1 MSTREEKSR
10 ELLLGIFFNSEEDM
24 TDSIYVSFDGFT
36 FRKIAEAYKDRAPD
50 DREDY
55 WIEGK
60 NGTCLHDPGLIYK
73 DGVFWTM
80 SGFTLRKKAVPKVPP
95 ASICTYVGVFQGFDP
110 LEFAC
115 KRE

>member
-1 MSTREEKSR
+1 MGMSTREDNPI

-36 FRKIAEAYKDRAPD
+36 FRKIAETYKDRAPD
-50 DREDY
+50 DRDDY

-60 NGTCLHDPGLIYK
+60 EGKCLHDPGLIYK

-80 SGFTLRKKAVPKVPP
+80 SGFTLTENRV
-95 ASICTYVGVFQGFDP
+95 SQNGFVK
-110 LEFAC
+110 FFV
-115 KRE
+115 

>member
-1 MSTREEKSR
+1 MSTREEKPR

-55 WIEGK
+55 WIQGK
-60 NGTCLHDPGLIYK
+60 NGRCLHDPGLIYK

-80 SGFTLRKKAVPKVPP
+80 SGFTPRKEEVPKLTS
-95 ASICTYVGVFQGFDP
+95 ASLHTYVGVFQGFDP

-115 KRE
+115 KWE

>member
-1 MSTREEKSR
+1 MGMSTREENPR

-50 DREDY
+50 DKGDY
-55 WIEGK
+55 EIEGK
-60 NGTCLHDPGLIYK
+60 EGRCLHDPGLIYK

-80 SGFTLRKKAVPKVPP
+80 SGFTLTEKGAVKKV
-95 ASICTYVGVFQGFDP
+95 SD
-110 LEFAC
+110 
-115 KRE
+115 